1 MVLGILALVISILA
15 AAFSGIIA
23 KLGLKEQK
31 LRLRP
36 YIYVDSIN
44 EDISTVTDTI
54 RMELVIKNCGLMI
67 AKNARI
73 SPVLSFD
80 GIPQKQIA
88 VEKPAKAMI
97 LPQQIVLNPMQ
108 IQGEIVK
115 KMLQGQVN
123 AKIDIHIDYESAGQK
138 YFYKGTYTF
147 FSGNCRWI
155 FEDGDAN

>member
-1 MVLGILALVISILA
+1 MAIAALIIALVA
-15 AAFSGIIA
+15 AAFTGYHVYLA
-23 KLGLKEQK
+23 FKEQR

-36 YIYVDSIN
+36 YVYVDSIN
-44 EDISTVTDTI
+44 QDISTVTNTI
-54 RMELVIKNCGLMI
+54 KMELVIKNCGLMI

-88 VEKPAKAMI
+88 LEKPAKAMI

-108 IQGEIVK
+108 IQGEIMK
-115 KMLQGQVN
+115 KVLQGQVS
-123 AKIDIHIDYESAGQK
+123 AKIDIRIDYESAGQK

-147 FSGNCRWI
+147 FTGNFRWI
-155 FEDGDAN
+155 FQEGNAN